1 MAFTEG
7 REQNYE
13 GYNLQTAGFEQRDY
27 KQVCVSGECRLKLEF
42 ARCKVVDCLFKL
54 TVQSYILISD
64 YGLNVLVLSKICKLK
79 PLCDGNWRWNF
90 KEAIQ
95 FM

>member
-13 GYNLQTAGFEQRDY
+13 GYNLQTVGFEYRDY

-42 ARCKVVDCLFKL
+42 ARYKVVEPQKEDIMSKTSALNL
-54 TVQSYILISD
+54 MLIT
-64 YGLNVLVLSKICKLK
+64 
-79 PLCDGNWRWNF
+79 
-90 KEAIQ
+90 
-95 FM
+95 